1 MKGERGGVYRG
12 RIEGLKGERRRGGVH
27 KEELKGVRR
36 RRAWSKK
43 IRGERGRVIVNI
55 EGLKGKEDECIE

>member
-1 MKGERGGVYRG
+1 MKSERG
-12 RIEGLKGERRRGGVH
+12 RGGVH
-27 KEELKGVRR
+27 KEGLKGMRR
-36 RRAWSKK
+36 RRAWRKK